1 MSFCCQNLCKR
12 RFVVVEAVVVVVAI
26 GVAIGVIVVVIV
38 SVKLVSHDWGG
49 DEIL

>member
-26 GVAIGVIVVVIV
+26 GVVVVVVVV